1 MFCTQAKEYLSQ
13 RNMPFM
19 NKDITKG
26 PNALEELKKLG
37 FFTPPVLVIDGTAIV
52 GFDVAKI
59 ESALT

>member
-1 MFCTQAKEYLSQ
+1 
-13 RNMPFM
+13 M